1 MHIQWYY
8 LFLVKLSKKGS
19 IMLTIMRF
27 LGVMCFV
34 VLTASACAQQPKKL
48 LEDSTQTYEYLLV
61 TKGMDIP
68 WGMAWLDNQTILVSD
83 RKGELRIIDNSMLL
97 NEKVT
102 GLPELRAQ
110 GQGGLLDVA
119 ADPNYV
125 LNNLIYFS
133 YSGFEGEG
141 EGAHTSVMR
150 AKLQDF
156 KLTEQT
162 VIFEAGPNTTKGQH
176 YGSRL
181 AFDKQGYLYI
191 SSGDRGNRDVNP
203 QRLDRDAGKIHRI
216 NSDGSIPE
224 DNPFVGLKGT
234 NPSIYSYG
242 HRNPQGMAKH
252 PKTGVIWTHEHGPK
266 GGDEINIIQKGAN
279 YGWPIISYGVN
290 YSGSSFTELTEKEGM
305 QQPAWYWTPS
315 IAPSGMTFVTSDVYP
330 DWKGKMIVGSLKFAY
345 LVVLELDGDKVLS
358 QEILFPGIGRVRN
371 VKQGADGY
379 LYVATDGAGIFKIIP
394 SK

>member
-1 MHIQWYY
+1 MGIVC
-8 LFLVKLSKKGS
+8 FFVLVN
-19 IMLTIMRF
+19 
-27 LGVMCFV
+27 
-34 VLTASACAQQPKKL
+34 SAFAQQLKALQQKTPTPDNIKAYKY
-48 LEDSTQTYEYLLV
+48 QIV
-61 TKGMDIP
+61 TKGIDIP
-68 WGMAWLDNQTILVSD
+68 WGMAWLDNKTILVSD
-83 RKGELRIIDNSMLL
+83 RKGELRVISNGTLL
-97 NEKVT
+97 EGKVS
-102 GLPELRAQ
+102 GLPEVLAE

-119 ADPNYV
+119 VDPNYAHNSFV
-125 LNNLIYFS
+125 YFS
-133 YSGFEGEG
+133 YSGLEGEG

-150 AKLQDF
+150 AKLQGL

-162 VIFEAGPNTTKGQH
+162 VIFEGGPNTTKGQH

-181 AFDKQGYLYI
+181 AFDKKGYLYI

-224 DNPFVGLKGT
+224 DNPFVAQKGA
-234 NPSIYSYG
+234 NPTIYSYG

-252 PKTGVIWTHEHGPK
+252 PITGDIWTHEHGPK

-279 YGWPIISYGVN
+279 YGWPVISYGVN

-305 QQPAWYWTPS
+305 QQPAWYWVPS
-315 IAPSGMTFVTSDVYP
+315 IAPSGMTFVSGDIYP
-330 DWKGKMIVGSLKFAY
+330 DWKGKIIVGSLKFAY
-345 LVVLELDGDKVLS
+345 LVALELDGDKVIG

-379 LYVATDGAGIFKIIP
+379 IYVSTDGAGIFKIIP